1 MTSRT
6 FFPLSDAPAYTNELV
21 SAELYKTRPNVLL
34 LQTGTAGLSQIS
46 AYINLVGTTSNDSS
60 PEYEMSLWYRDNV
73 AGLLE
78 LRFPAKLMVSSW
90 AIVVDLSWEKV
101 LATPVAVYGTVTA
114 GVPAAVF

>member
-1 MTSRT
+1 MN
-6 FFPLSDAPAYTNELV
+6 DAPAYTNELV

>member
-1 MTSRT
+1 M
-6 FFPLSDAPAYTNELV
+6 SDAPAYTNELV